1 MAFGYN
7 GKLLEIDLGMQ
18 SYREVLVDPKIAGT
32 HFLGSGYAA
41 YYFLKYFDV
50 KHDALSAEA
59 PLLIFTG
66 MLAGTP
72 FPTACKMSV
81 CGKSPLTGIWNE
93 STVGGFFP
101 HELKATGYDGIILLG
116 RSRNPIYL
124 IIQNENNID
133 FKDASHLWGKDTF
146 ETDETIR
153 AEHGNHAR
161 VICIGP
167 PGENRVKTA
176 SIISEGRNARSAGRG
191 GMGAV
196 FGSKNLKAIVAIG
209 NSKQHIQNLDALA
222 ADLREIMPAIKE
234 KSKSLH
240 EFGTA
245 GGMKNSEAH
254 GNLPVKNWREGS
266 FESSVDAVSGQQII
280 KLTFDKHYSC
290 YSCPIGC
297 GKLMN
302 IIHPEYG
309 NLRSHS
315 PEYEGAAGFSSLI
328 SNDDPYLVCAACEY
342 CDRMGLDAISA
353 SSAIAFAMECFENNI
368 LTSEDLPG
376 VKTGWGSGEMVM
388 LLLEQMAKSEGLGKI
403 LAMGVREASKMIGK
417 NSSEYAIHVKG
428 MELPM
433 HDPRAFYSMAANYA
447 TANRGACHL
456 EALSYTLGYGRFYEG
471 IGLPETVTN
480 DSESA
485 AAIAITMQNFISI
498 MNPLG
503 ICKFL
508 PRAGVSIKEIAR
520 WASFITGDN
529 FSPALML
536 KAGERMFNEKRLINC
551 RLGISRK
558 DDILPPRLFTKK
570 RGSGKAAENLP
581 DMGLILSDYYRIRG
595 WSETGVPSEK
605 KLEELEIEFKNK

>member
-1 MAFGYN
+1 MAFGHN

-18 SYREVLVDPKIAGT
+18 SYREVLIDPRIAKT

-41 YYFLKYFDV
+41 YYFLKYFNIC
-50 KHDALSAEA
+50 HDALAAEA
-59 PLLIFTG
+59 PLLVITG
-66 MLAGTP
+66 MVTGTP

-101 HELKATGYDGIILLG
+101 SELKATGYDGIILLG
-116 RSRNPIYL
+116 RARNPIYL
-124 IIQNENNID
+124 IIQNGNNID
-133 FKDASHLWGKDTF
+133 FKDASHLWGKDVF
-146 ETDETIR
+146 ATDEIIR
-153 AEHGNHAR
+153 AEHGANAR
-161 VICIGP
+161 VFGIGP
-167 PGENRVKTA
+167 AGENRVKIA
-176 SIISEGRNARSAGRG
+176 AIISEGRNARSAGRG

-209 NSKQHIQNLDALA
+209 NSTQHIHNPDALTS
-222 ADLREIMPAIKE
+222 DLREIMPGIKE

-245 GGMKNSEAH
+245 GGMKISEAH
-254 GNLPVKNWREGS
+254 GSLPVKNWREGS
-266 FESSVDAVSGQQII
+266 FESEIDAVSGQQITR
-280 KLTFDKHYSC
+280 LTFDKHYSC

-328 SNDDPYLVCAACEY
+328 GNGDPYLVCAACEY
-342 CDRMGLDAISA
+342 CDRMGLDPISA
-353 SSAIAFAMECFENNI
+353 SSAIAFAMECFENSI
-368 LTSEDLPG
+368 LTGEDLPG
-376 VKTGWGSGEMVM
+376 VKTGWGSAEMVM
-388 LLLEQMAKSEGLGKI
+388 RLLEQMAKNEGLGKT
-403 LAMGVREASKMIGK
+403 LAMGVREASKIIGK

-428 MELPM
+428 LELAM
-433 HDPRAFYSMAANYA
+433 HDPRAFYSMAANYV

-456 EALSYTLGYGRFYEG
+456 EALSYALGCGYYFEG
-471 IGLPETVTN
+471 IGLPETVVN

-485 AAIAITMQNFISI
+485 AEIAITMQNFMSI

-508 PRAGVSIKEIAR
+508 PLAGVSINDIAR
-520 WASFITGDN
+520 WASFITGEN
-529 FSPALML
+529 FSSAGML
-536 KAGERMFNEKRLINC
+536 KAGERIFNEKRLINC

-558 DDILPPRLFTKK
+558 DDMLPPRLFTKK
-570 RGSGKAAENLP
+570 RGSGKASENLP
-581 DMGLILSDYYRIRG
+581 NIGLILSEYYRIRG
-595 WSETGVPSEK
+595 WSESGVPTSK
-605 KLEELEIEFKNK
+605 KLNELEIEFKL